1 MKQKIIFILA
11 LISSILFA
19 DGLDMKKLKAMKA
32 RSIGP
37 GGMSGR
43 VTAIDVVLSN
53 TDVMYVGTASGGLWK
68 SESGGVKWEP
78 IFDDQKSASIGD
90 VAVDPTNSDVI
101 WVGSG
106 EGNPRNS
113 QSAGYGVYK
122 SIDAGKT
129 WEYKG
134 LGETRNIHRVLINPK
149 NPDIV
154 YIGAQ
159 GSAWGDSENR
169 GVYKTTDG
177 GDTWEKIL
185 YVDESTG
192 IGELVMDPQNPNKLI
207 ANMWQFRRWPWFFKS
222 GGSSSGLYITFDGGN
237 KWKKLSDKEGL
248 PKGDSGRMGL
258 AIARSNPKIIYA
270 LIESK
275 KNALYKSEDG
285 GFKWKKISDKNIGG
299 RPFYYAEI
307 YVDPINE
314 NRIYNLHTYV
324 TVSNDGG
331 KSFQSLMTAYGA
343 NGVHPDHHAFW
354 GHPTNPHF
362 IIEGNDGGL
371 NISLDR
377 GKTWRF
383 VENLP
388 VAQFYHINYDM
399 DWPYNVYGGMQ
410 DNGSWRGPAYVWRA
424 GGIRN
429 SYWEEL
435 FFGDGFDVVPHPAN
449 SRYGYAMSQQGN
461 VGRYDLLTGHTQL
474 IKPVHSEGK
483 YLRFNWNAAIAQD
496 PFDEDAIFYGSQ
508 FVHYS
513 TDQGNNWKIISPDL
527 TTNDKTKQEQHK
539 SGGLTFDATGAENY
553 TTILAIEP
561 SPLDKNVIW
570 VGTDDGNVQLTKDR
584 GKTWS
589 NMSKKIYGVPKGSW
603 VPQIVASSYNPA
615 EAVVII
621 NNYRRNDW
629 KPYVFKTE
637 NYGNSWKSIATEENV
652 WGHALSYAQ
661 DPIEPKLQF
670 LGTEF
675 GLYVSIDESKTWT
688 KWTNGFPT
696 VSTMDL
702 KIHPREHDLVIGTFG
717 RAAYILDDIR
727 PLREMA
733 KSTDNLLEK
742 RLHFFEPPVAVLSI
756 NRQAAG
762 TRFEANA
769 IFSGENRKA
778 GSMITFVYNPESEN
792 KEKKKKAGTNKEK
805 KKKTDDKKEKVKM
818 EVLDA
823 DGNIIRTVKHNVEPG
838 LNRVYWGLRRK
849 GVRRPN
855 APKPTK
861 PDAREPSGPPVLPG
875 EYTVRLSHGKES
887 VTQVVNVI
895 TDPRVGI
902 NKRNLERLEPIYKK
916 QMKITSSVTK
926 AMDQI
931 REAKSIITSVN
942 KMLEVKTNKSHKAL
956 QKSGKAMSD
965 SLKILEELIVNK
977 KGLQGI
983 VRSPNILSAKIQGIG
998 RYLYSN
1004 LTGPNTSHEYLLNY
1018 SETETEKVLNQVNQF
1033 FLNDWQEY
1041 QSKVEDA
1048 ELSLFKSYKSIKID

>member
-474 IKPVHSEGK
+474 IKPVHPEGK

-561 SPLDKNVIW
+561 SPLDKNVVW

>member
-1 MKQKIIFILA
+1 
-11 LISSILFA
+11 
-19 DGLDMKKLKAMKA
+19 
-32 RSIGP
+32 
-37 GGMSGR
+37 
-43 VTAIDVVLSN
+43 
-53 TDVMYVGTASGGLWK
+53 
-68 SESGGVKWEP
+68 
-78 IFDDQKSASIGD
+78 
-90 VAVDPTNSDVI
+90 
-101 WVGSG
+101 
-106 EGNPRNS
+106 
-113 QSAGYGVYK
+113 
-122 SIDAGKT
+122 
-129 WEYKG
+129 
-134 LGETRNIHRVLINPK
+134 
-149 NPDIV
+149 
-154 YIGAQ
+154 
-159 GSAWGDSENR
+159 
-169 GVYKTTDG
+169 
-177 GDTWEKIL
+177 
-185 YVDESTG
+185 
-192 IGELVMDPQNPNKLI
+192 
-207 ANMWQFRRWPWFFKS
+207 
-222 GGSSSGLYITFDGGN
+222 
-237 KWKKLSDKEGL
+237 
-248 PKGDSGRMGL
+248 
-258 AIARSNPKIIYA
+258 
-270 LIESK
+270 
-275 KNALYKSEDG
+275 
-285 GFKWKKISDKNIGG
+285 
-299 RPFYYAEI
+299 
-307 YVDPINE
+307 
-314 NRIYNLHTYV
+314 
-324 TVSNDGG
+324 
-331 KSFQSLMTAYGA
+331 
-343 NGVHPDHHAFW
+343 
-354 GHPTNPHF
+354 
-362 IIEGNDGGL
+362 
-371 NISLDR
+371 
-377 GKTWRF
+377 
-383 VENLP
+383 
-388 VAQFYHINYDM
+388 
-399 DWPYNVYGGMQ
+399 
-410 DNGSWRGPAYVWRA
+410 
-424 GGIRN
+424 RN

-474 IKPVHSEGK
+474 IKPVHPDGK

-561 SPLDKNVIW
+561 SPLDKNVVW

-823 DGNIIRTVKHNVEPG
+823 
-838 LNRVYWGLRRK
+838 
-849 GVRRPN
+849 
-855 APKPTK
+855 
-861 PDAREPSGPPVLPG
+861 
-875 EYTVRLSHGKES
+875 
-887 VTQVVNVI
+887 
-895 TDPRVGI
+895 
-902 NKRNLERLEPIYKK
+902 
-916 QMKITSSVTK
+916 
-926 AMDQI
+926 
-931 REAKSIITSVN
+931 
-942 KMLEVKTNKSHKAL
+942 
-956 QKSGKAMSD
+956 
-965 SLKILEELIVNK
+965 
-977 KGLQGI
+977 
-983 VRSPNILSAKIQGIG
+983 
-998 RYLYSN
+998 
-1004 LTGPNTSHEYLLNY
+1004 
-1018 SETETEKVLNQVNQF
+1018 
-1033 FLNDWQEY
+1033 
-1041 QSKVEDA
+1041 
-1048 ELSLFKSYKSIKID
+1048 

>member
-561 SPLDKNVIW
+561 SPLDKNVVW

>member
-474 IKPVHSEGK
+474 IKPVHPDGK

-561 SPLDKNVIW
+561 SPLDKNVVW

>member
-1 MKQKIIFILA
+1 MKQKTLYILA
-11 LISSILFA
+11 LLSSILFA

-169 GVYKTTDG
+169 GIYKTTDG

-185 YVDESTG
+185 YIDESTG

-222 GGSSSGLYITFDGGN
+222 GGASSGLYITFDGGN
-237 KWKKLSDKEGL
+237 KWKKLSDKDGL
-248 PKGDSGRMGL
+248 PKGDLGRMGL

-285 GFKWKKISDKNIGG
+285 GFKWKKVSDKNIGG

-331 KSFQSLMTAYGA
+331 KTFKSLMTAYGA

-354 GHPTNPHF
+354 GHPDNPHF

-461 VGRYDLLTGHTQL
+461 VGRYDLTTGHTQL
-474 IKPVHSEGK
+474 IKPVHPEGK

-561 SPLDKNVIW
+561 STVDKSVIW

-584 GKTWS
+584 GKTWN

-603 VPQIVASSYNPA
+603 VPQIVSSSYNAA

-675 GLYVSIDESKTWT
+675 GLYVSIDGSKTWT

-733 KSTDNLLEK
+733 RSTDNLLEK

-769 IFSGENRKA
+769 IFSGENRKT
-778 GSMITFVYNPESEN
+778 GSMLTFVYNPESEKKEKNKNSAKN
-792 KEKKKKAGTNKEK
+792 KEKKKKPVE
-805 KKKTDDKKEKVKM
+805 KKEKVKM
-818 EVLDA
+818 EDLDA

-942 KMLEVKTNKSHKAL
+942 KMLEVKTNNSHKAL

-1018 SETETEKVLNQVNQF
+1018 SEVETEKVLNQINQF

-1041 QSKVEDA
+1041 QLKVEDA
-1048 ELSLFKSYKSIKID
+1048 DLSLFKSYKSIKID

>member
-248 PKGDSGRMGL
+248 PKGDLGRMGL

-474 IKPVHSEGK
+474 IKPVHPDGK

-561 SPLDKNVIW
+561 SPLDKNVVW

>member
-1 MKQKIIFILA
+1 MKQKIIFSLIT
-11 LISSILFA
+11 ISSALFA
-19 DGLDMKKLKAMKA
+19 DGLDIEKLKAMKA
-32 RSIGP
+32 RAIGP

-53 TDVMYVGTASGGLWK
+53 TDIMYVGTASGGLWK

-78 IFDDQKSASIGD
+78 IFDNQKAASIGD

-101 WVGSG
+101 WVGTG

-122 SIDAGKT
+122 SIDGGNT

-134 LGETRNIHRVLINPK
+134 LGETRNIHRVLINPQ
-149 NPDIV
+149 NSNIV

-159 GSAWGDSENR
+159 GSAWGDSKDR

-192 IGELVMDPQNPNKLI
+192 IGEMIMDPYNPNKLI
-207 ANMWQFRRWPWFFKS
+207 ANMWQFRRWPWFFES
-222 GGSSSGLYITFDGGN
+222 GGPSSGLFITYDGGK
-237 KWKKLSDKEGL
+237 KWKKLSEKDGL
-248 PKGDSGRMGL
+248 PKGDLGRMGL

-285 GFKWKKISDKNIGG
+285 GFKWKKVSEKNIGG

-307 YVDPINE
+307 YVDAINE

-331 KSFQSLMTAYGA
+331 KTFQSLMTAYGA

-354 GHPTNPHF
+354 SHPTNPQF

-388 VAQFYHINYDM
+388 LAQFYHINYDM

-461 VGRYDLLTGHTQL
+461 VGRYDLITGHTQL
-474 IKPVHSEGK
+474 IKPVHPDGK

-513 TDQGNNWKIISPDL
+513 NDRGNNWDIISPDL
-527 TTNDKTKQEQHK
+527 TTNDISKQEQHK
-539 SGGLTFDATGAENY
+539 SGGLTFDATGAENH

-561 SPLDKNVIW
+561 SPLDKNIIW
-570 VGTDDGNVQLTKDR
+570 VGTDDGNLQLTKDR
-584 GKTWS
+584 GKTWT
-589 NMSKKIYGVPKGSW
+589 NVSKKIYGVPKGSW
-603 VPQIVASSYNPA
+603 IPQIVASTYNPS
-615 EAVVII
+615 EAVVVI

-637 NYGNSWKSIATEENV
+637 NFGNSWKAIASEENV
-652 WGHALSYAQ
+652 WGYALSYVQ

-675 GLYVSIDESKTWT
+675 GLYISTDGSKTWT
-688 KWTNGFPT
+688 KWTNGYPT

-727 PLREMA
+727 PLREIA
-733 KSTDNLLEK
+733 SNSENLLEK
-742 RLHFFEPPVAVLSI
+742 RLHFFEPPTAVLAI

-769 IFSGENRKA
+769 IFSGENRKNGA
-778 GSMITFVYNPESEN
+778 MLTFVFNPSPS
-792 KEKKKKAGTNKEK
+792 KKQKSKNNRNNMKKSISS
-805 KKKTDDKKEKVKM
+805 KKEKIKM
-818 EVLDA
+818 EILDLNE
-823 DGNIIRTVKHNVEPG
+823 NIIRTVSYDIEPG
-838 LNRVYWGLRRK
+838 MNRIYWGLRRK
-849 GVRRPN
+849 GVRNPN
-855 APKPTK
+855 SPKPTK
-861 PDAREPSGPPVLPG
+861 PDAREPGGPPVLPG
-875 EYTVRLSHGKES
+875 EYTVRLSHGKDS
-887 VTQVVNVI
+887 VTQTVNVI
-895 TDPRVGI
+895 TDPRVAI
-902 NKRNLERLEPIYKK
+902 NKRALERLEPIYDK
-916 QMKITSSVTK
+916 QMKITSSVTT

-931 REAKSIITSVN
+931 REAKSIIASVN
-942 KMLEVKTNKSHKAL
+942 KMLDTKSNNSHKVL
-956 QKSGKAMSD
+956 QKDGKSMSD
-965 SLKILEELIVNK
+965 SLKTLEELIVNK

-983 VRSPNILSAKIQGIG
+983 VRSPDILSAKIRGIG

-1004 LTGPNTSHEYLLNY
+1004 LTGPNSSHQYLLDY
-1018 SETETEKVLNQVNQF
+1018 SESETEKVLKKVNQF
-1033 FLNDWQEY
+1033 FDNDWQEY

-1048 ELSLFKSYKSIKID
+1048 NLSFFKSYKPIKIE